1 MRSTRRLPVS
11 VGAAAGVVALT
22 LAALGGCTAD
32 NADHGLVTES
42 KSASVDDGTASPMPP
57 GKYQTLPQP
66 CVAVSSDELKK
77 LIPGATDYAGKE
89 SLTYDTGRRVG
100 CTWQGATSDGT
111 TRKLSI
117 DIERVVSYDPGMSD
131 EEQAE
136 KDFDQRAAAAAIQLM
151 PTGTPGG
158 TATTPPAPP
167 NSPTAPTPNA
177 EGPSASASGTAT
189 ITGGGT
195 ATGTGSDGNSPDVRP
210 RELGNLGDDAFIN
223 DVLKTPASPATSA
236 TGPRRDVTLVFRTAN
251 VVVSVTYTQSSP
263 RGGGDPDS
271 SDLQKDAQQVA
282 GQLESRIEN

>member
-1 MRSTRRLPVS
+1 VRSTRRLPVS
-11 VGAAAGVVALT
+11 VGTAVGVVALT
-22 LAALGGCTAD
+22 LAALGACTAGG
-32 NADHGLVTES
+32 ADHGLVTDS
-42 KSASVDDGTASPMPP
+42 KSASVDDGTASPLPP

-100 CTWQGATSDGT
+100 CAWQGATSDGT

-136 KDFDQRAAAAAIQLM
+136 KDFDQRAAAASIQLM

-158 TATTPPAPP
+158 TATTPPTPP
-167 NSPTAPTPNA
+167 NSPTPNA
-177 EGPSASASGTAT
+177 DGPTASASGTAT
-189 ITGGGT
+189 GTGTGT
-195 ATGTGSDGNSPDVRP
+195 DTGTGSDGNSPDVRP

-251 VVVSVTYTQSSP
+251 VVVSITYTQSSP
-263 RGGGDPDS
+263 RGGTYPDS

-282 GQLESRIEN
+282 GQLESRIEH